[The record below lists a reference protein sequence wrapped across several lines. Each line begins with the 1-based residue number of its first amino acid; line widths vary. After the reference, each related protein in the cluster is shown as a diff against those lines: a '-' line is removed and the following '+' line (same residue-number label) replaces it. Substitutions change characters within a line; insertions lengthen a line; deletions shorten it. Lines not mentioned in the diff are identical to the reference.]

1 MLHED
6 VTTTGVA
13 VGGDAIA
20 RDASGRVV
28 FVSGALPGET
38 VRVEVTESRRD
49 FARARVVSVVEPS
62 PDRVEPPCA
71 EVARGCGGC
80 PWQGVLPTAQ
90 LRLKRQMV
98 VEALQRIGRI
108 AEPPVAEA
116 VRSVGDR
123 AYRTTVRVAVED
135 GRAAYRMH
143 HSHSLVAVEG
153 CLVAHPL
160 VEEVLQVG
168 RFGDAGE
175 VIVRASVATGE
186 RVVVPRP
193 DDATGISV
201 PADVVVGRRAAVTEV
216 VAGRHWRMSGTSF
229 FQSGPQ
235 AASLLVDAVQA
246 AAGDA
251 LRDGGVVVDAYA
263 GVGLLGGSL
272 AGRRDDVRVVAVESS
287 GPAVRDATA
296 NLADLDASVV
306 RSDVNRWAPEPAD
319 LVVAD
324 PARAGL
330 GRRAVR
336 VLAATGAP
344 VLVLVACDAAS
355 LARDAGLLAEAG
367 YALVGVEVLDLFP
380 HTVHVEAVAR
390 FQRVS

>member
-1 MLHED
+1 MLDED

-20 RDASGRVV
+20 RDSSGRVL

-49 FARARVVSVVEPS
+49 FARARLVSVVSPS
-62 PDRVEPPCA
+62 PDRVEAPCI
-71 EVARGCGGC
+71 EVGRGCGGC
-80 PWQGVLPTAQ
+80 PWQGVLPEAQ
-90 LRLKRQMV
+90 HRLKRQMV
-98 VEALQRIGRI
+98 VEALQRIGRVPN
-108 AEPPVAEA
+108 PPVRET

-123 AYRTTVRVAVED
+123 AYRTTVRVAVAD

-153 CLVAHPL
+153 CVVAHPL

-168 RFGDAGE
+168 RFGDAAE

-186 RVVVPRP
+186 RLVVPRP
-193 DDATGISV
+193 DDARGLVV
-201 PADVVVGRRAAVTEV
+201 PPDVMVGRRAAVTEA
-216 VAGRHWRMSGTSF
+216 VAGRRWRVSGTSF

-235 AASLLVDAVQA
+235 AASLLVDAVVR

-251 LRDGGVVVDAYA
+251 LVDGGVVVDAYA

-272 AGRRDDVRVVAVESS
+272 AGRRDDVRVVAVESA
-287 GPAVRDATA
+287 GPAVRDAGV
-296 NLADLDASVV
+296 NLADLDAVVV
-306 RSDVNRWAPEPAD
+306 RSDVNRWSPVPAD

-330 GRRAVR
+330 GKRAVR

-344 VLVLVACDAAS
+344 VVVLVACDAAS
-355 LARDAGLLAEAG
+355 LARDAALLAEAG
-367 YALVGVEVLDLFP
+367 YRLAGVEVLDLFP

>member
-1 MLHED
+1 MLDED
-6 VTTTGVA
+6 ITTTGVA

-20 RDASGRVV
+20 RDSSGRVV

-49 FARARVVSVVEPS
+49 FARARLVSVVSPS
-62 PDRVEPPCA
+62 PDRVAPPCV

-80 PWQGVLPTAQ
+80 PWQGVLPAAQ
-90 LRLKRQMV
+90 RRLKRQMV

-108 AEPPVAEA
+108 PEPPVADV
-116 VRSVGDR
+116 VRSVDDR

-143 HSHSLVAVEG
+143 HSHSLVAVAG
-153 CLVAHPL
+153 CVVAHPL

-168 RFGDAGE
+168 RFGTASE
-175 VIVRASVATGE
+175 AVVRASVATGE
-186 RVVVPRP
+186 RIVVPRP
-193 DDATGISV
+193 DEATGIEV
-201 PADVVVGRRAAVTEV
+201 PPDVVVGRRASVTEV
-216 VAGRHWRMSGTSF
+216 VAGRRWRVSGTSF

-235 AASLLVDAVQA
+235 AASLLVDAVRA
-246 AAGDA
+246 AVGDA
-251 LRDGGVVVDAYA
+251 LVDGGVLVDAYA

-287 GPAVRDATA
+287 GPAVRDAKA

-306 RSDVNRWAPEPAD
+306 RSDVNRWMPVPAE

-336 VLAATGAP
+336 ALAGTGAP
-344 VLVLVACDAAS
+344 VLVLVACDAAA

-367 YALVGVEVLDLFP
+367 YALAGVEVLDLFP

-390 FQRVS
+390 FERVH